1 LLITTTLPPQTP
13 HFTNPER
20 RCRGRG
26 RSQNGRFTPLRPGI
40 AVQRLPAILYALPE
54 FVLDDAQFRQ
64 VLDDLRAVRI

>member
-1 LLITTTLPPQTP
+1 MPWARAV
-13 HFTNPER
+13 PEWPL
-20 RCRGRG
+20 
-26 RSQNGRFTPLRPGI
+26 FTPLRPGI